1 MSSES
6 SNMDKSFDVQIPWL
20 IDEDTEFILDIH
32 DRQLLKSGRYFIRFD
47 WYPLYAPSHMKRHH
61 GFWDLPLKHINRE
74 QVKLVFRQGELRVK
88 YGWRT
93 VRLKPVWKGDLDF
106 TGYSMLHVS
115 LWDFS
120 KNPPAQLTVKSSQHV
135 IRPGKRDLPLEH
147 VFLPLTQ
154 RCNLKCPMC
163 MRHVPESWDASDA
176 APEILQSV
184 LDASPFLHSVVPG
197 GTGETLLYENLTG
210 VIGELKRRM
219 PEDSQLG
226 FNTNGTLM
234 TEETA
239 SRLIDLGV
247 NWITFSVDGASK
259 PVYEHIRTGSNFEVV
274 IKNIA
279 RTVACRN
286 TSGQK
291 KLLLQS
297 NYVIQKENVHEIPA
311 FASLA
316 GSLGLDS
323 VTFSHLRDFKRGEIR
338 MFEEEVLRPLFEEAA
353 EIGKRCG
360 MRTVFPRLHPLA
372 EPQCP
377 FMQAAYLWLSGEV
390 VPCCRMLEGAYPGAI
405 RTFGNVHKE
414 PLLDIWNSAEYRRFR
429 HGVLTQDFP
438 DECKGCNYATGL
450 LC

>member
-1 MSSES
+1 MNSGLTDM
-6 SNMDKSFDVQIPWL
+6 NKSFDVQIPWV
-20 IDEDTEFILDIH
+20 IGEDTKLTLDIY
-32 DRQLLKSGRYFIRFD
+32 DRRLLGSKRHFVRFD
-47 WYPLYAPSHMKRHH
+47 SYPVYAPSHMNRHH
-61 GFWDLPLKHINRE
+61 GFWDLPLKHIKRE
-74 QVKLVFRQGELRVK
+74 KTSLSLKHGELIVK
-88 YGWRT
+88 DSWRT
-93 VRLKPVWKGDLDF
+93 VRLRPVWKGNLDF
-106 TGYSMLHVS
+106 IGYSMLHIS

-120 KNPPAQLTVKSSQHV
+120 KDPPVQLTIKSSQHV

-163 MRHVPESWDASDA
+163 MRHVPKNWDASDA
-176 APEILQSV
+176 APEIVQSV

-197 GTGETLLYENLTG
+197 GTGETLLYGKLIG

-219 PEDSQLG
+219 PEDSQVG

-239 SRLIDLGV
+239 SRLIDMGV

-259 PVYEHIRTGSNFEVV
+259 PVYERIRVGSDFNVV
-274 IKNIA
+274 TENIA
-279 RTVACRN
+279 RTVEYRN

-291 KLLLQS
+291 NLLLQS
-297 NYVIQKENVHEIPA
+297 NYVIQKENVQEIPA

-323 VTFSHLRDFKRGEIR
+323 VTFSHLRDFRRGEIN
-338 MFEEEVLRPLFEEAA
+338 MFGEEMLRPLFEQAA
-353 EIGKRCG
+353 EIGDGYGLK
-360 MRTVFPRLHPLA
+360 MIFPGTRPLV
-372 EPQCP
+372 ESKCL

-405 RTFGNVHKE
+405 RTFGNVRKNS
-414 PLLDIWNSAEYRRFR
+414 LLDIWNSEEYREFR
-429 HGVLTQDFP
+429 HGVLTHDFP